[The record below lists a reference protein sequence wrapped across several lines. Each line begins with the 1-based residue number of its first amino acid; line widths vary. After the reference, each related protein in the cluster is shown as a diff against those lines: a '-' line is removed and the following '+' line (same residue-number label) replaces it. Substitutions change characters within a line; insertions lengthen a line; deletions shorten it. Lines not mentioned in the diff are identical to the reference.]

1 RWTVTSEPTR
11 PDRTRRNGISAD
23 GKSGIPSSG
32 LKLLD
37 MAREFAAFN
46 LPRRVGQLF
55 GVGLYSREAAHA
67 PAFSRPVGQ
76 AMSR

>member
-1 RWTVTSEPTR
+1 MGSPLTANPICR
-11 PDRTRRNGISAD
+11 PF
-23 GKSGIPSSG
+23 G

-37 MAREFAAFN
+37 MACNVAAFN

-67 PAFSRPVGQ
+67 PAFLRPVGQ
-76 AMSR
+76 ALSR